1 VLELDESAREDIAG
15 SGALCLAGLYGLHRD
30 DQRSELS
37 MATAFPDFISREPAS
52 SPSSGVVAIPG
63 FSLLGKKVFIT
74 GGSRGIGRACAL
86 TLAAA
91 GAEVA
96 IGASP
101 SGGEVAEQVVHQI
114 DEMGRRAQ
122 AYCFDVAVPRDV
134 ESMCARINEE
144 FDGIDILVN
153 NAGVTRDRSFRKM
166 ERGAWD
172 DVINTNLNSVF
183 EVTKRF
189 IDPMAARGWGRVI
202 NISSIVGRIG
212 NFGQANYAAAKAGL
226 LGFTKS
232 LAREYASKGVTVN
245 AIAPGFIRTRML
257 DGIPDKALK
266 AVLDLTP
273 VGRLGDPMEI
283 GASVLYLASP
293 AAGFVTGHVLDVNGG
308 MAM

>member
-1 VLELDESAREDIAG
+1 
-15 SGALCLAGLYGLHRD
+15 
-30 DQRSELS
+30 
-37 MATAFPDFISREPAS
+37 MATAFDIQAPETSAPS
-52 SPSSGVVAIPG
+52 SIAPSSGVVPIPG
-63 FSLLGKKVFIT
+63 FSLLGKKVFVT

-101 SGGEVAEQVVHQI
+101 TGASLAEGVCQEI
-114 DEMGRRAQ
+114 DGLGRRAR
-122 AYCFDVAVPRDV
+122 AYCFDIAAAQDVAT
-134 ESMCARINEE
+134 MCEKVSAD

-166 ERGAWD
+166 DRGSWD
-172 DVINTNLNSVF
+172 EVINTNLNSVF
-183 EVTKRF
+183 EVTRRF
-189 IDPMAARGWGRVI
+189 IEPMGARGWGRVI

-226 LGFTKS
+226 IGLTKS

-257 DGIPDKALK
+257 ENVPDKVMK
-266 AVLDLTP
+266 TVLDLTP